1 MNSHTYIVRVW
12 SESST
17 GGSSVWRASV
27 LDTTNQERLYFS
39 SANLLAEFLVEISDA
54 KPASALE
61 KTAPR

>member
-12 SESST
+12 SESNT
-17 GGSSVWRASV
+17 GGSRVWRASV

-39 SANLLAEFLVEISDA
+39 SANLLAEFLVEVSDV
-54 KPASALE
+54 PASSTLE

>member
-12 SESST
+12 SESNT
-17 GGSSVWRASV
+17 GGSRVWRASV

-39 SANLLAEFLVEISDA
+39 SENLLAEFLVEISDA

-61 KTAPR
+61 KTKPR